1 MSQQIN
7 LINPALIKKKD
18 FLTVVNIGVMY
29 GVFSLVLLAWYVLS
43 AQQLSTLTR
52 TQQGLAD
59 ELQQAQASLAQLV
72 ASRAPRTPNPALQQQ
87 LVFLENK
94 QHMQAQMLDA
104 IEQGKPQQGRGL
116 ANYMRGFAKQTI
128 VGLWLT
134 GFSIDETNKTM
145 TVRGRTLEA
154 EVLPTYMQKLGHEPV
169 FSGKSF
175 GGLRIKQADN
185 ASTATTNSQAQATA
199 VNGAATSPSAREATS
214 QLFVEFELQGL
225 EKLSP
230 TTEDTSLAV
239 EVKS

>member
-18 FLTVVNIGVMY
+18 FLTVVNIGAMY
-29 GVFSLVLLAWYVLS
+29 GVFSVLLIAWYVLS
-43 AQQLSTLTR
+43 TQQLSTLTR
-52 TQQGLAD
+52 TQQGLTD
-59 ELQQAQASLAQLV
+59 ELQQTQASLAQLV

-94 QHMQAQMLDA
+94 QLMQAQMLHA

-128 VGLWLT
+128 DGLWLT

-145 TVRGRTLEA
+145 TVRGRSLEA

-175 GGLRIKQADN
+175 GGLRIKQTDN
-185 ASTATTNSQAQATA
+185 ANAVTASAQAQAVVVSGTA
-199 VNGAATSPSAREATS
+199 PTPTTRASAA

-230 TTEDTSLAV
+230 TTQDAPLAA